1 MKTLTDVIDY
11 CHSQGFILY
20 NLKPENVMVSV
31 ELGNPVIKV
40 LDFGMSRLVGKNL
53 VLASNELS

>member
-1 MKTLTDVIDY
+1 
-11 CHSQGFILY
+11 
-20 NLKPENVMVSV
+20 MVSV

-40 LDFGMSRLVGKNL
+40 LDFGMSRLVGKSL